1 MTEQEKKESLPK
13 QIKAILMAG
22 EELTSG
28 QIQERL
34 GGTYKPSEISRSL
47 AHLRNSGTI
56 TRRKIQREGL
66 LGPKEIWANKLADT
80 SSVVGG
86 VQA

>member
-13 QIKAILMAG
+13 QIKALLGNG

-34 GGTYKPSEISRSL
+34 GGVYKASEISRSL
-47 AHLRNSGTI
+47 AHLRNGGSI
-56 TRRKIQREGL
+56 TRRQIEREGV
-66 LGPKEIWANKLADT
+66 LGPKKVWANKLADT
-80 SSVVGG
+80 SSVAEG

>member
-13 QIKAILMAG
+13 QIKAILADGVEM
-22 EELTSG
+22 TSG

-34 GGTYKPSEISRSL
+34 GGTYKASEISRSL
-47 AHLRNSGTI
+47 AHLRNSGYI
-56 TRRKIQREGL
+56 TRRQIEREGA
-66 LGPKEIWANKLADT
+66 LGPKKIWANKLADT
-80 SSVVGG
+80 NSVAEG